1 MKIEINGNSLE
12 LMIGDITKQSTEAI
26 VNAANGTLMGGGG
39 VDGAIH
45 QAAGSDLVEECK
57 KIREEDLDGNYLRT
71 GKAVITK
78 GYNLPAKF
86 VIHTVGPV
94 WDGNKQ
100 SAKERLVHAYN
111 NSLKLAMENRITSV
125 SFPSI
130 STGVYRYP
138 VQLASV
144 VAINAIIDFL
154 QNNTFGKV
162 VLTLFSE
169 KDYQAY
175 EDALKKKLSNLDYAV

>member
-1 MKIEINGNSLE
+1 MKIEVNGNTLK

-45 QAAGSDLVEECK
+45 QAAGSELVEECR

-71 GKAVITK
+71 GKAVLTQ

-94 WDGNKQ
+94 WDGNNQ
-100 SAKERLVHAYN
+100 VASERLEESYVNTLNLAKEN
-111 NSLKLAMENRITSV
+111 GITSIA
-125 SFPSI
+125 FPSI

-144 VAINAIIDFL
+144 VALHTIVEFL
-154 QNNTFGKV
+154 QSNRFGEV
-162 VLTLFSE
+162 TMTLFSE
-169 KDYQAY
+169 QEYQVY
-175 EDALKKKLSNLDYAV
+175 EEALKNVLKKFEYAV

>member
-1 MKIEINGNSLE
+1 MKIDINGNSLE

-78 GYNLPAKF
+78 GYDLPAKF

-100 SAKERLVHAYN
+100 AAKERLVNSYI
-111 NSLKLAMENRITSV
+111 NSLKLAKENGINSI

-138 VQLASV
+138 VQLASI
-144 VAINAIIDFL
+144 VAINAIINFL
-154 QNNTFGKV
+154 QNNTFGEV
-162 VLTLFSE
+162 TMTLFSE
-169 KDYQAY
+169 KDYQVY
-175 EDALKKKLSNLDYAV
+175 EDALKKALDKLDYAV